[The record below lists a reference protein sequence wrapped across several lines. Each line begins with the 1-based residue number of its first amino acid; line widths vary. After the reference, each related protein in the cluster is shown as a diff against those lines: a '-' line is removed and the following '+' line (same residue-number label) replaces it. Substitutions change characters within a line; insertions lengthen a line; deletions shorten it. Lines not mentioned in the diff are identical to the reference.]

1 MFALAP
7 VLTARCMFGDCFR
20 LLPVVWSHFLMS
32 LFFVCQIHVSGGYAV
47 ISFWQVSKMWPSFL
61 CCWVYKLSSD
71 VVAECWW
78 KAVLLLLY
86 SLVFMLRCCLLL
98 VAYNIC
104 RSARCMCSVSTRGI
118 GCLSGNGLWTGARA
132 TLASRIEASCYSN
145 YRGTLETCWAR
156 QEKWQERGMVRYNQ
170 QNALRSAWFTG
181 QLGP

>member
-1 MFALAP
+1 M
-7 VLTARCMFGDCFR
+7 ARHLCLLWLLF
-20 LLPVVWSHFLMS
+20 LLPDACLEIVSGCCLLCDLIFS
-32 LFFVCQIHVSGGYAV
+32 CPSFVCQIHVSGGYAV
-47 ISFWQVSKMWPSFL
+47 ISFWQVLKMWPSFL

-98 VAYNIC
+98 VAYYIC

-156 QEKWQERGMVRYNQ
+156 QVLASPEHT
-170 QNALRSAWFTG
+170 A
-181 QLGP
+181 